1 MGEFKITNLIKDLAK
16 IAIKN
21 NWIKT
26 YDKELDYFRWS
37 KVNLS
42 KDIREI
48 KMSQEILFY
57 LNHRGIIEGFGIEYL
72 KNNFIE
78 HNPRYKN
85 LTKLFTEKTEEG
97 VFTIPLKQ
105 EKKVAKEF
113 EILIGDATRDIYQE
127 NWENKK
133 TPEELEKLLSIAIK

>member
-1 MGEFKITNLIKDLAK
+1 MRESKITNLIKNLAE

-26 YDKELDYFRWS
+26 YNKELDYFCWS

-48 KMSQEILFY
+48 KVSQEVLFY
-57 LNHRGIIEGFGIEYL
+57 LNLKGAIEGFGIEYL

-85 LTKLFTEKTEEG
+85 LTKLFTEKTNEG
-97 VFTIPLKQ
+97 IFTIPPKQ
-105 EKKVAKEF
+105 
-113 EILIGDATRDIYQE
+113 
-127 NWENKK
+127 
-133 TPEELEKLLSIAIK
+133 